1 MRVKTSPVSEIALM
15 LMRLDHVARRIV
27 NANHSIVRAAVEL
40 LVVKCAADRIRF
52 AVPQPTVWQH
62 IGN

>member
-27 NANHSIVRAAVEL
+27 NANDGMI
-40 LVVKCAADRIRF
+40 
-52 AVPQPTVWQH
+52 
-62 IGN
+62 